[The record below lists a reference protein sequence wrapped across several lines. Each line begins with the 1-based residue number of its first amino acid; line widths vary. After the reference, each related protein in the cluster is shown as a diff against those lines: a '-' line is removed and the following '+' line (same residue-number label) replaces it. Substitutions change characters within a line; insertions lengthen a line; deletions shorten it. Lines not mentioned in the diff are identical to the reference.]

1 MPKLPSE
8 PNRRRQ
14 PPGYINEMNLEDCL
28 LAELSQGVS
37 EDPDEL
43 RFALEQ
49 SKRFVVDDDHVVEKT
64 VVQRVFDVM
73 ESDIETRKRFPVR
86 AQDSSGQRH

>member
-1 MPKLPSE
+1 
-8 PNRRRQ
+8 
-14 PPGYINEMNLEDCL
+14 MNLEDCL

-37 EDPDEL
+37 EDLDEL
-43 RFALEQ
+43 RFSLEQ

-73 ESDIETRKRFPVR
+73 ENDIETRKRFPGR
-86 AQDSSGQRH
+86 AQDSSAWPTTLSSSNG